1 MSGDS
6 SLSINQEEHLRLLNA
21 LRESEILREMATL
34 LTSSLDLA
42 QILRILA
49 KRTTEVCDVERC
61 AVWLLDEA
69 QQLLRPAA
77 YHLGTQRLQMNIMRA
92 GDAAWRRSP
101 LPLNDPVVQ
110 RLLASEDEMLIVD
123 DLQAEPSMAFIAHK
137 FQVRS
142 ILLIALVREG
152 RPVGMMS
159 LDNSQLNSVFTSA
172 QQQLA
177 HAIAQQAT
185 IAIDHAQLYQQ
196 AQAEHRRAD
205 ALVSRAQS
213 IYQVAKAANSG
224 EPLPAILRI
233 ALEHLLYH
241 LKADGG
247 SIVLLEGESIRVMAT
262 APEELSST
270 IATAPLQ
277 EPTLADMPHC
287 VQAAREKTPIF
298 VTIQETEGS
307 ERHWYRRL
315 SLHNAMI
322 VPLLVGDE
330 IENQKLISAT
340 TPTVGSAHC
349 IGFIFVTYAQPT
361 YRPTQGYFAFA
372 QDIAAQC
379 ALAIEK
385 ERILTEA
392 HRAAALATE
401 RANTLDAVIGAMSEG
416 ILVLDLDG
424 QITTRNATAAQFIGT
439 TVNDREHI
447 SAFLERFPVYTL
459 QGQPMKP
466 EDFPL
471 ARALHGELARGERFI
486 TQRIDG
492 SERAVEVNV
501 VPLLD
506 AEQQKVGFVGVFRDV
521 TEQVRVERRLRR
533 ALDTMLH
540 AVEAVSGVTAVKTI
554 VYNVLEMALQ
564 TLSGGHG
571 VLHLYCEDEDTFS
584 PTLAMSFATETE
596 TYWFDEQAILTTE
609 IAERYAHMR
618 ELLADG
624 HAVLVSTSDCP
635 YHPSHTIDSLEQNT
649 ANAGTPTLLAVPLL
663 HNHRLLGMMTLDRM
677 PVVQKQDEMAAQRK
691 MRDFTVWDMALAEG
705 IAQIAAL
712 ALDEVHWQQEAT
724 TAKLSAA
731 AMRESNAYKDEFI
744 EITAHEFRNPISVI
758 LTYSQY
764 LARYAKRNMDPA
776 LRKTLQEATTHIE
789 GQAYQLEH
797 IVNSLLE
804 GTRLNKRQI
813 KLDVQKLDL
822 AELVEQIVAT
832 NRALMQDGT
841 IHYYVVEHSHPYF
854 VQGDAMRL
862 TEVVGNLL
870 QNAIKYNLPGRDIRV
885 TMRPQ
890 LSEEGRQL
898 VEVSVSDQGIGVPKE
913 AQARLFERFYRAP
926 NVEGSQTRGVG
937 LGLYIVD
944 ELLRLHGGTIRV
956 ESSGVVGEG
965 SCFIFTLPLV
975 ERD

>member
-1 MSGDS
+1 MSSDS
-6 SLSINQEEHLRLLNA
+6 SLSIDQEEHLRLLNA
-21 LRESEILREMATL
+21 LRESEILREIATL

-69 QQLLRPAA
+69 QQLLKPAA
-77 YHLGTQRLQMNIMRA
+77 YHLGTRRLQMNVMRA

-101 LPLNDPVVQ
+101 LPLDDPVVQ
-110 RLLASEDEMLIVD
+110 RLLTSDDGMLIVD

-142 ILLIALVREG
+142 ILLIALVRDE

-159 LDNSQLNSVFTSA
+159 LDNSQLGSIFTPI
-172 QQQLA
+172 QQLA

-196 AQAEHRRAD
+196 VQAEHQRAD

-224 EPLPAILRI
+224 EPLPAVLKI

-241 LKADGG
+241 LKADGS
-247 SIVLLEGESIRVMAT
+247 SIVLLEGESIRVVAT
-262 APEELSST
+262 APEELPST
-270 IATAPLQ
+270 IATVPLH

-287 VQAAREKTPIF
+287 VQAAREKVPLF

-307 ERHWYRRL
+307 ERHWYHRL

-322 VPLLVGDE
+322 VPLLVGGE
-330 IENQKLISAT
+330 IESQKLMAAP
-340 TPTVGSAHC
+340 TPDADSSHC
-349 IGFIFVTYAQPT
+349 IGFMFVTYTQPT
-361 YRPTQGYFAFA
+361 YCPSQGYFAFA

-392 HRAAALATE
+392 HRAATLATE
-401 RANTLDAVIGAMSEG
+401 RVNTLDAVIGAMSEG
-416 ILVLDLDG
+416 ILILDLDG
-424 QITTRNATAAQFIGT
+424 QITTRNVTAAQFIGT
-439 TVNDREHI
+439 SVNDREHI
-447 SAFLERFPVYTL
+447 SKFLARFPVYTL
-459 QGQPMKP
+459 QRQPMKP

-471 ARALHGELARGERFI
+471 ARAFRGELAHGERFI

-501 VPLLD
+501 APLLD
-506 AEQQKVGFVGVFRDV
+506 AEQQKIGFVGVFRDI

-533 ALDTMLH
+533 ALDTILH

-554 VYNVLEMALQ
+554 LYNVLEMALQ

-571 VLHLYCEDEDTFS
+571 VLHLYYEDQDIFV
-584 PTLAMSFATETE
+584 PQLAMSFAPETE
-596 TYWFDEQAILTTE
+596 TCWFDEQAVLTAE
-609 IAERYAHMR
+609 IAERYAHMH

-624 HAVLVSTSDCP
+624 HAVQVSTSDCP
-635 YHPSHTIDSLEQNT
+635 YHTVEASEQDVT
-649 ANAGTPTLLAVPLL
+649 SPVATTLLAVPLL
-663 HNHRLLGMMTLDRM
+663 HNHRLLGMMTLDRI
-677 PVVQKQDEMAAQRK
+677 PVVQKRDGVKEQRK
-691 MRDFTVWDMALAEG
+691 GRDFTVWDMALAEG

-724 TAKLSAA
+724 TAKLNAA
-731 AMRESNAYKDEFI
+731 EMRESNAYKDEFI

-758 LTYSQY
+758 LMYSQY
-764 LARYAKRNMDPA
+764 IARYIKRDMDPS
-776 LRKTLQEATTHIE
+776 LQKILQEASTHIE
-789 GQAYQLEH
+789 SQAHQLEH
-797 IVNSLLE
+797 IVNNLLE

-813 KLDVQKLDL
+813 KLDVQQLNL
-822 AELVEQIVAT
+822 AELVEQVVVS

-841 IHYYVVEHSHPYF
+841 IRYYVVEHSCPYF

-862 TEVVGNLL
+862 TEIVSNLL

-885 TMRPQ
+885 TMRPLRNEQ
-890 LSEEGRQL
+890 GRQI

-926 NVEGSQTRGVG
+926 NVEGSKTRGVG

-944 ELLRLHGGTIRV
+944 ELLRLHEGSIRV

-965 SCFIFTLPLV
+965 SCFIFTLPLL